1 MRSFVIGAGI
11 LCLVVPTAQVSAQ
24 SLFERC
30 EKKKAEIE
38 RMEQDVRRIESDMV
52 NIDTQMRELQRRQA
66 DLRRD
71 KSAKARQKFSLLKR
85 IKSEQARRA
94 RMCSPLRQ
102 CESYERKV
110 ERLRSRMG
118 PLSEKLRRIRDEM
131 HKKGDDIEK
140 LSREVNR
147 IENSYT
153 QLACDNLVPGQT
165 SQTTIDRCSDLF
177 SSWNKL
183 QADINTLRNWL
194 RSLRNRYQQVMRQM
208 RSYQTELAGLL
219 RKMRQAC
226 AHSDRLAELER
237 LDKEQHGY
245 RSMRDEFE
253 SMANKFNR
261 FKKLR
266 IVRPK
271 LKPAKRDKPK
281 LKPKNKKDKPRLKPK
296 KDKHR
301 LKPTR

>member
-1 MRSFVIGAGI
+1 MRSAIIGAGI

-38 RMEQDVRRIESDMV
+38 KMEQDVRRIESDMV

-71 KSAKARQKFSLLKR
+71 KSAKARQKSSLLQR

-94 RMCSPLRQ
+94 RMCRPLQQ

-110 ERLRSRMG
+110 ENLRSRMG
-118 PLSEKLRRIRDEM
+118 PANEKLRRIRDEM
-131 HKKGDDIEK
+131 HKKGSDIEK

-147 IENSYT
+147 IENSYS

-208 RSYQTELAGLL
+208 RAYQTELASLQ

-226 AHSDRLAELER
+226 AHSDRLAELEQIE
-237 LDKEQHGY
+237 KEQHGY
-245 RSMRDEFE
+245 RSMRDEFD
-253 SMANKFNR
+253 SMENKFNR
-261 FKKLR
+261 FKKLQ

-271 LKPAKRDKPK
+271 LKPAKRE
-281 LKPKNKKDKPRLKPK
+281 DKPRLKPK
-296 KDKHR
+296 KKKKNKHR
-301 LKPTR
+301 LKPAR